1 MSQLDAIALSQTVK
15 QRLVDFALDD
25 HFVRDSKLT
34 DICREIW
41 SGSPEYGGLL
51 SDLWIEGAFPA
62 RASDESLHDLVAKG
76 IFNADLCRHLNKR
89 CVVPAQR
96 LLYLHQRDAILEAQL
111 PYPGGAKPTLL
122 VTAGTG
128 AGKTESFLLPILN
141 ELFTNLSI
149 PESGVKC
156 IILYPMNALVN
167 DQVDRLYDWLQGQSN
182 ITLFH
187 FTGETPEDR
196 AIADRE
202 GIPQWDTCRM
212 RTRREARGLETHDGK
227 TIDLMLSPR
236 GPVPDIVITNYSML
250 EYMLSRPQDAV
261 FFGKALRAIVLDEA
275 HLYTGTLAA
284 EITLLL
290 RRLLDRCERAPEDIL
305 HIATSATIGKNAH
318 LSEELKEFA
327 AQLFTKDR
335 SLVKV
340 IRGEPARV
348 SLPPVS
354 PPQNQPE
361 AEAIAENLLLMG
373 PTIER
378 DILNNEDMLVI
389 NSQMC
394 KALATSLSL
403 LVNELIVQEA
413 MRRCDNKPALLL
425 YYTLGHSPLLH
436 QLGDLLWERKHISLP
451 GLAQHL
457 WGTVDEDTKQATML
471 LLQMGAAARCNI
483 SDYPLLPNRI
493 HLLARPTDGLVV
505 CINSECTG
513 PKYLKLTDMGCVAEG
528 LHDRCVYCHCA
539 TLSLYRCA
547 NCGKWVVAG
556 IQDRVAASLKPVPS
570 LYFSKE
576 VELLALEPHPGAIQL
591 GLEVETGR
599 YVGRASNKRLFFKI
613 NESKECPSCKNK
625 ESENWRPFAQSSS
638 LAISILAESVLS
650 GLPDFPVPNNHW
662 MPARGR
668 RILAFSDSRQSA
680 ARLGPRLTR
689 QHELQVVRAAIVRC
703 LDKSSIVDDSVI
715 EETQN
720 DILDLEQQLSHNSI
734 SLPLRRLKEQKLGEA
749 RQRLT
754 EFQVGGKIDHWVRS
768 LADVPILQELIDAE
782 SASQHDAMAWLNN
795 PEELWTK
802 NFQHV
807 QLQVKSLL
815 AREFARP
822 AQQQI
827 SLETLGLAE
836 VTYPGLDT
844 LTLPA
849 QLGGMLPSRAVVE
862 QLSKYWLAFLAAL
875 CDTLRTDGIV
885 TLGSENEDKSY
896 QYATLIGG
904 WCAEEKELR
913 SRSVRFIGA
922 TASQRRRI
930 FAANVA
936 RRCGIHEEDV
946 DRCSQLLLRIAFQQ
960 LQENAGKSLMW
971 LETQQ
976 RQSKEGGAV
985 QAIRIRFSELGLR
998 SPVTLY
1004 RCIATGHIWTRE
1016 VAGCAPEVGGTQL
1029 ERVEG
1034 DELDKDPRIMRQRRE
1049 FSSSP
1054 VFEIGLWAEEHSA
1067 QLSPKEN
1074 RRLQDLFKA
1083 GLRNILSST
1092 TTMELGIDIGGLNA
1106 VLMSNVPPGKA
1117 NYLQRAGRA
1126 GRRSDGSSIVV
1137 TFCHPHPF
1145 DREVFLQFGTYLSNP
1160 LRSPNVFLDRK
1171 RIAIRHSHAFFL
1183 GNFFRH
1189 IYPPNT
1195 HVGAMRAFGDMGR
1208 FCAVSL
1214 PARWEK
1220 VNDKPPLEPNAPDW
1234 MTPANAPWWDYDSN
1248 VSGLEGQ
1255 FLNFL
1260 SWIRDLGEEEMRPH
1274 VEKLFQDTGAALLL
1288 EDWDAFLNQII
1299 KDFIAAV
1306 HHWRDE
1312 FDSMLHTWQQIDSKA
1327 AHGRAQANAL
1337 RYQMAALYEM
1347 TVIEALADQQFLPR
1361 YGFPIGTQ
1369 RLRVIIPD
1377 ERYPGKYREENQYRL
1392 ERSGLVAIGEY
1403 VPGSQLL
1410 VGGKLVTSH
1419 GLLKHWTGAEINNYL
1434 GLRGQYTTCINNH
1447 IYYKIESK
1455 SLGSCPI
1462 CGSEPKSNSR
1472 EFLLPMHGFSSAA
1485 WDPPKMS
1492 TDVERIGHTEQATIT
1507 FVQRDG
1513 AEIEEQ
1519 DHFGG
1524 ILGLRALYREDGEL
1538 LVYNE
1543 GEWQKGFAVC
1553 LKCGYAESEKF
1564 VGDGRIKLPPKFEHH
1579 APLTSTS
1586 EDRFCWGSHE
1596 IPGVFRNNAL
1606 AARETTDI
1614 LMLDF
1619 SVCLKHLASN
1629 AEVLWT
1635 LAQALEISGAKL
1647 LELDSREL
1655 GTLVIPAGEEGRG
1668 LGAVLYDNVPG
1679 GAGHVYELL
1688 KLGRAWL
1695 EEARRVMFVDE
1706 QHNTTCETACLDCLL
1721 TFDAQVPMRRGL
1733 LQRQLTIRVLD
1744 ALLDGSE
1751 IPQIVEARSSITEV
1765 TSSTMSMMKEPA
1777 IGNSPSRTVEE
1788 RLLRSNELMAKRVNR
1803 KGRSQNSY
1811 S

>member
-1 MSQLDAIALSQTVK
+1 MSQLDAIELSNTVK

-25 HFVRDSKLT
+25 HFVRDGKLT

-41 SGSPEYGGLL
+41 SGPPEQGGLL

-62 RASDESLHDLVAKG
+62 KASEESLEDLVAQG
-76 IFNADLCRHLNKR
+76 YFNADLCRHLDKR
-89 CVVPAQR
+89 GVIPGQR
-96 LLYLHQRDAILEAQL
+96 LLYLHQRDAILEAQAS
-111 PYPGGAKPTLL
+111 YPGGAKPTLL

-128 AGKTESFLLPILN
+128 AGKTESFLLPVLN
-141 ELFTNLSI
+141 DLFTNQNI
-149 PESGVKC
+149 TEAGVKC

-202 GIPQWDTCRM
+202 GIPQWDVCRM

-227 TIDLMLSPR
+227 TIDLTLSPR

-284 EITLLL
+284 EVTLLL
-290 RRLLDRCERAPEDIL
+290 RRLLDRCERTPQDIL
-305 HIATSATIGKNAH
+305 HIATSATIGENAT
-318 LSEELKEFA
+318 LPEELEQFA
-327 AQLFTKDR
+327 AQLFTKD
-335 SLVKV
+335 LPLIKV
-340 IRGEPARV
+340 IRGKSERV

-361 AEAIAENLLLMG
+361 AEAIAESLWLMG

-378 DILNNEDMLVI
+378 DILKNEDRLVT

-394 KALATSLSL
+394 RALAKPLNL
-403 LVNELIVQEA
+403 IVNELIVQEA
-413 MRRCDNKPALLL
+413 MGRCENKPALLL
-425 YYTLGHSPLLH
+425 YYTLEHSPLLH
-436 QLGDLLWERKHISLP
+436 QLGSLLWERKQISLP
-451 GLAQHL
+451 DLAQHL

-471 LLQMGAAARCNI
+471 LLQMGAAARCSI

-513 PKYLKLTDMGCVAEG
+513 PVYLKLTDMGCVAEG
-528 LHDRCVYCHCA
+528 LHDRCTYCHCA

-547 NCGKWVVAG
+547 NCGKWIVAG
-556 IQDRVAASLKPVPS
+556 IQDRLSASLKPVPS
-570 LYFSKE
+570 LYFSKD
-576 VELLALEPHPGAIQL
+576 VELLALEPYPGAIQL
-591 GLEVETGR
+591 RVEVGTGS
-599 YVGRASNKRLFFKI
+599 YDGHGSDKRLFFKI
-613 NESKECPSCKNK
+613 NESQECPSCKSK
-625 ESENWRPFAQSSS
+625 ESENWKPFAQSPS

-650 GLPDFPVPNNHW
+650 GLPDFPAPNNRW

-668 RILAFSDSRQSA
+668 RMLAFSDSRQSA

-689 QHELQVVRAAIVRC
+689 QHELQVIRAAIVRC
-703 LDKSSIVDDSVI
+703 LDKSPVVDDSVI

-720 DILDLEQQLSHNSI
+720 EILDLERQLI
-734 SLPLRRLKEQKLGEA
+734 SNDFSPPLRHLKEQKLEEA
-749 RQRLT
+749 RRRLT
-754 EFQVGGKIDHWVRS
+754 EYQVGGKIDQWMHA
-768 LADVPILQELIDAE
+768 LAEIPILQELIDAE
-782 SASQHDAMAWLNN
+782 SALQHDAKAWLNN

-802 NFQHV
+802 NFQHI
-807 QLQVKSLL
+807 QGQVKSLL

-822 AQQQI
+822 TQQQI

-844 LTLPA
+844 LALPA
-849 QLGGMLPSRAVVE
+849 HIGGILPSRTVVE
-862 QLSKYWLAFLAAL
+862 KLSAYWIAFLAAL

-885 TLGSENEDKSY
+885 TLGSESEDKSY
-896 QYATLIGG
+896 WFATLIGG

-913 SRSVRFIGA
+913 SRSVRFVGV

-936 RRCGIHEEDV
+936 RKCGMLEEDV
-946 DRCSQLLLRIAFQQ
+946 DRYSQLLLRAAFQQ

-971 LETQQ
+971 METQQ
-976 RQSKEGGAV
+976 RQSKEGDAV

-998 SPVTLY
+998 SPVKLY
-1004 RCIATGHIWTRE
+1004 RCVATGHIWPRE
-1016 VAGCAPEVGGTQL
+1016 VAGCAPEAGGTQL

-1049 FSSSP
+1049 FSNSP

-1145 DREVFLQFGTYLSNP
+1145 DREVFLKFGTYLSSS

-1171 RIAIRHSHAFFL
+1171 RIALRHSHALFL
-1183 GNFFRH
+1183 GNFFRY

-1208 FCAVSL
+1208 FCGVAL

-1220 VNDKPPLEPNAPDW
+1220 VNDKPSVAPYTPDW
-1234 MTPANAPWWDYDSN
+1234 KPPVNAPWWDNDSN
-1248 VSGLEGQ
+1248 LPGLEGQ
-1255 FLNFL
+1255 FINFL

-1274 VEKLFQDTGAALLL
+1274 LQKLFQDTGAAILLN
-1288 EDWDAFLNQII
+1288 DWEAYLNQII
-1299 KDFIAAV
+1299 NDFIAAV
-1306 HHWRDE
+1306 HHWRVE
-1312 FDSMLHTWQQIDSKA
+1312 FDSMFNVWQQIDSKIT
-1327 AHGRAQANAL
+1327 HERAQANAL

-1377 ERYPGKYREENQYRL
+1377 ERYPGKYREENRYRL

-1434 GLRGQYTTCINNH
+1434 GLRGQYTTCVNNH
-1447 IYYKIESK
+1447 IYYKIEAK
-1455 SLGSCPI
+1455 SLGTCPI
-1462 CGSEPKSNSR
+1462 CGAEPKSNSR

-1485 WDPPKMS
+1485 WDPPKIS
-1492 TDVERIGHTEQATIT
+1492 TDVERVGHTEQATIT
-1507 FVQRDG
+1507 FVQREG

-1538 LVYNE
+1538 IVYNE

-1553 LKCGYAESEKF
+1553 LKCGYAESEKYL
-1564 VGDGRIKLPPKFEHH
+1564 GDGQIKLPPSFEHH
-1579 APLTSTS
+1579 APLTSS
-1586 EDRFCWGSHE
+1586 KEDWFCWRSHE
-1596 IPGVFRNNAL
+1596 MPGVFRNNAL

-1614 LMLDF
+1614 LLLDF
-1619 SVCLKHLASN
+1619 SACLKHLASN
-1629 AEVLWT
+1629 AEILWT
-1635 LAQALEISGAKL
+1635 LAQALEISGVKL

-1655 GTLVIPAGEEGRG
+1655 GTLVIPAGEQGRG
-1668 LGAVLYDNVPG
+1668 LGAVTYDNVPG

-1688 KLGRAWL
+1688 KLGRTWL
-1695 EEARRVMFVDE
+1695 EEARRVMFVNE

-1744 ALLDGSE
+1744 ALLNGSE
-1751 IPQIVEARSSITEV
+1751 LPQIAEASARP
-1765 TSSTMSMMKEPA
+1765 STMSMMKEPA
-1777 IGNSPSRTVEE
+1777 ISISPPGTVAE
-1788 RLLRSNELMAKRVNR
+1788 RLLRSNDLMAKRVSR
-1803 KGRSQNSY
+1803 KRSIKE
-1811 S
+1811 